1 MVDLELMKKLTEIP
15 AVSGHEDPIIRFVR
29 SYMDER
35 ADVVRM
41 DKLGNL
47 AATVEGTDPEA
58 PSIMVLSHMDEV
70 GLMVRR
76 IETNG
81 FLRIIRIGGI
91 EERSLL
97 STQVRVITQKG
108 EVPGVVGLEAHH
120 VRPAEKKYIVPPAN
134 KMYVDVGANSN
145 KEAEEMGIKVG
156 DTITYMPNFREYGK
170 DLIMSKTMDNRA
182 PLTVMLEALD
192 YFSKNRP
199 KATIHFVA
207 SVLEEM
213 NQRGPLPMARILK
226 PDAVLNLEVC
236 IATDTP
242 DLAGIAADVR
252 LGCGPAIYLYS
263 FHGRGTL
270 GGLIPHP
277 SLVKRAEKI
286 AEEENI
292 PFQREVVIGVVT
304 ETAWLQLEGEG
315 IPSMDF
321 GLPCRY
327 THCPNEVIS
336 KKDVEN
342 LFKLVT
348 SFLGSLDKDFKL
360 TRG

>member
-1 MVDLELMKKLTEIP
+1 MVDFELMRKLTEIP
-15 AVSGHEDPIIRFVR
+15 AVSGHEDPMIRFLKP
-29 SYMDER
+29 YMEKR
-35 ADVVRM
+35 ADDVRM
-41 DKLGNL
+41 DRLGNL
-47 AATVEGTDPEA
+47 AATIKGTDPEA

-76 IETNG
+76 IEPNG
-81 FLRIIRIGGI
+81 FLRVIRIGGI

-97 STQVRVITQKG
+97 STQVRVITEEG

-120 VRPAEKKYIVPPAN
+120 VRPAEKKYVVPPADQ
-134 KMYVDVGANSN
+134 MYVDVGARS
-145 KEAEEMGIKVG
+145 KEEAEEMGIRVG
-156 DTITYMPNFREYGK
+156 DTITYMPNFRELGR

-242 DLAGIAADVR
+242 DLAGVAADVR
-252 LGCGPAIYLYS
+252 LGLGPAVYLYS

-270 GGLIPHP
+270 GGLFPHP
-277 SLVKRAEKI
+277 SLLKLAERV
-286 AEEENI
+286 AEEEDI
-292 PFQREVVIGVVT
+292 PHQREVVIGVVT

-315 IPSMDF
+315 VPSMDF

-336 KKDVEN
+336 KSDAEN
-342 LFKLVT
+342 MLRLVLR
-348 SFLGSLDKDFKL
+348 FLERLDRDFRL
-360 TRG
+360 ERG

>member
-1 MVDLELMKKLTEIP
+1 MIDLELMRKLTEIP
-15 AVSGHEDPIIRFVR
+15 AVSGHEDPMIRFLR
-29 SYMDER
+29 TYMEER
-35 ADVVRM
+35 ADRVRM
-41 DKLGNL
+41 DKLGNV
-47 AATVEGTDPEA
+47 AATIDGTDPNA

-76 IETNG
+76 IEPNG
-81 FLRIIRIGGI
+81 FLRVVRIGGI

-97 STQVRVITQKG
+97 STQVRVITGKG

-120 VRPAEKKYIVPPAN
+120 VRPPEKKYVIPPAD
-134 KMYVDVGANSN
+134 KMYVDVGANSC
-145 KEAEEMGIKVG
+145 EDVEEMGIKVG
-156 DTITYMPNFREYGK
+156 DPITYMPNFREYGSG
-170 DLIMSKTMDNRA
+170 LIMSKTMDNRA
-182 PLTVMLEALD
+182 PLTVLLQALD
-192 YFSKNRP
+192 HFSKEKP
-199 KATIHFVA
+199 KATIHFTA

-242 DLAGIAADVR
+242 DLAGVAADIR
-252 LGCGPAIYLYS
+252 LGNGPAVYLYS

-270 GGLIPHP
+270 GGLFPHP
-277 SLVKRAEKI
+277 GLLNQAERIAEK
-286 AEEENI
+286 EGI
-292 PFQREVVIGVVT
+292 PLQREVVIGVVT

-336 KKDVEN
+336 KKDAEN
-342 LFKLVT
+342 LLKLVL
-348 SFLGSLDKDFKL
+348 SFLESLDRDFRL
-360 TRG
+360 VRG